1 MFDAELVKLL
11 ACPQCRGGLRLAA
24 GEGEE
29 EGLAC
34 DHCRLLYAIRAGIPV
49 MLVDAAREL

>member
-11 ACPQCRGGLRLAA
+11 ACPQCRGELRLLV
-24 GEGEE
+24 GEE

-49 MLVDAAREL
+49 LLIDAAREL